1 MPEVREGVVREVAVR
16 DVVAA
21 AVGADHMSDGES
33 VGEDYAH
40 DEALTVAAVMPALVA
55 RPGCTAEVAALVHI
69 ADEHRVPMTA
79 RGSGTGLSGACT
91 PTPESLVISFERMNA
106 ILEIDT
112 ENHVAVVQPGVTL
125 AQLDDALAPYGL
137 AYPVYPGEYSAS
149 LGGNVATNAGG
160 MRAVKYGVTRN
171 QVLGLEAVL
180 PTGEVIRTGGKFVK
194 ATAGYDLTQLVIGS
208 EGTLALVTEATL
220 RVYPRTPFTA
230 TVLAPFPSLDAVTRA
245 IPQIVASGIGPM
257 ILEYI
262 DMITLG
268 AITAH
273 VGLDLGI
280 PSEILDTAPAY
291 LVVMMEQRTDV
302 RLEED
307 VALLA
312 EQLAARGAVDVY
324 VLPGAAAAALIDA
337 REKSF
342 WVAKANHADDIVDI
356 VVPRASLSEF
366 MDLVTKIAGDSG
378 SWIAGCGH
386 AGDGNVHLSVFQ
398 SDPVVRQ
405 RVLHELFTAG
415 LGLGGAISGEHGI
428 GRAKQAHF
436 LALED
441 PVKLDLMHRIKAA
454 FDPHNILNPGVLL
467 DGEVVPR

>member
-1 MPEVREGVVREVAVR
+1 MTNVLTALI
-16 DVVAA
+16 D
-21 AVGADHMSDGES
+21 AVGPANVSHGDGIR
-33 VGEDYAH
+33 EDFGH
-40 DEALTVAAVMPALVA
+40 DEALTVVAVAPAYVA
-55 RPGCTAEVAALVHI
+55 RPGDTTAVAALVAI
-69 ADEHRVPMTA
+69 ATEFRMPITA

-91 PTPESLVISFERMNA
+91 PRPDSLVVSFDRMDA

-125 AQLDDALAPYGL
+125 AQLDEALAPHGL
-137 AYPVYPGEYSAS
+137 AYPVYPGEYGAS

-160 MRAVKYGVTRN
+160 MRAVKYGVTRH

-194 ATAGYDLTQLVIGS
+194 ATAGYDLTQLIIGS

-220 RVYPRTPFTA
+220 RLYPRAPHTA
-230 TVLAPFPSLDAVTRA
+230 TVLAPFPSLDAITHA
-245 IPQIVASGIGPM
+245 IPRIVASGIGPM

-280 PSEILDTAPAY
+280 PAEVRETALAY
-291 LVVMMEQRTDV
+291 LVVMMEQNSDD
-302 RLEED
+302 RLDED
-307 VALLA
+307 VAGLA
-312 EQLAARGAVDVY
+312 EQLSDLGAIDVY
-324 VLPGAAAAALIDA
+324 VLPGAAAASLIDA

-342 WVAKANHADDIVDI
+342 WVAKANNADDIVDI
-356 VVPRASLSEF
+356 VVPRASLPEF
-366 MDLVTKIAGDSG
+366 MERVAEIASGSG

-398 SDPVVRQ
+398 SDPVVRD
-405 RVLHELFTAG
+405 RVLHELFAEG

-436 LALED
+436 LELED
-441 PVKLDLMHRIKAA
+441 PVKLALMRRIKAA
-454 FDPHNILNPGVLL
+454 FDPNRILNPGILL
-467 DGEVVPR
+467 DGEGPNS

>member
-1 MPEVREGVVREVAVR
+1 MAEAEAASVQAVVS
-16 DVVAA
+16 A
-21 AVGADHMSDGES
+21 AVGTDHVSAGDS
-33 VGEDYAH
+33 IRDDYGH
-40 DEALTVAAVMPALVA
+40 DEALTVGAVMPHLVA
-55 RPGCTAEVAALVHI
+55 RPGCTAEVAALVQI
-69 ADEHRVPMTA
+69 ADEHRVPITA

-91 PTPESLVISFERMNA
+91 PTAQSLVISFERMNT

-125 AQLDDALAPYGL
+125 AQLDDALAPQGL

-194 ATAGYDLTQLVIGS
+194 ATAGYDLTQLIIGS

-220 RVYPRTPFTA
+220 RLYPRTPFTA
-230 TVLAPFPSLDAVTRA
+230 TVLAPFPSLEAVTRA

-257 ILEYI
+257 ILEYL
-262 DMITLG
+262 DMITLA

-280 PSEILDTAPAY
+280 PADIRETAPAY
-291 LVVMMEQRTDV
+291 LVVMMEQRTDA

-312 EQLAARGAVDVY
+312 QQLAALGAIDVY
-324 VLPGAAAAALIDA
+324 VLPGAAAASLIDA

-342 WVAKANHADDIVDI
+342 WVAKANNADDIVDI

-366 MDLVTKIAGDSG
+366 MDLVAKIAGESG

-398 SDPVVRQ
+398 SDPAVRE
-405 RVLHELFTAG
+405 RVLHELFAAG

-428 GRAKQAHF
+428 GRAKQSHF

-441 PVKLDLMHRIKAA
+441 PVKLSLMHRIKTA